1 VPSFGDAERAAV
13 ATLGIN
19 PSKQEFAT
27 AGQLLRG
34 SFARFRCLPDLGV
47 ASLREASMD
56 VIADVH
62 QGCRQYFHRRPYR
75 KWFDRLEEQLRAV
88 GASYYDGSAAH
99 LDLAHWATDPTWGD
113 LTPDQRERLLEDGRS
128 FLQWQLGRPHLRLVM
143 LNGRAVILQ
152 FELWSGCPLQ
162 PVGQLPGPLGRAANL
177 YRATLPGGALVLGW
191 STNLQSSFGVTT
203 AFRGLLAGA
212 VKRLYSSG
220 RAA

>member
-1 VPSFGDAERAAV
+1 
-13 ATLGIN
+13 
-19 PSKQEFAT
+19 
-27 AGQLLRG
+27 
-34 SFARFRCLPDLGV
+34 
-47 ASLREASMD
+47 
-56 VIADVH
+56 
-62 QGCRQYFHRRPYR
+62 
-75 KWFDRLEEQLRAV
+75 
-88 GASYYDGSAAH
+88 

-128 FLQWQLGRPHLRLVM
+128 FLQWQLSRPHLRLVM

-203 AFRGLLAGA
+203 AFRGLLAGGREEA
-212 VKRLYSSG
+212 V
-220 RAA
+220 